1 MRRSIRILIIRGVY
15 LYVIKRVVCIIIL
28 GSLMLH
34 FSSRVGMLSF
44 VYKKRHAI
52 QFFLGLIKEVPMTE
66 CRAEYNHEP
75 TLTASLDL
83 EDESV
88 PPALT
93 CASEINLFFNP
104 AYLKIPA
111 RPYFEQHPR
120 ARYLSASY
128 KRPVLDFFQPPKLS

>member
-1 MRRSIRILIIRGVY
+1 M
-15 LYVIKRVVCIIIL
+15 IKRVVCIIIL

-44 VYKKRHAI
+44 VYKKRHTI

-66 CRAEYNHEP
+66 CRAEYNHESM
-75 TLTASLDL
+75 LTASLDL

-93 CASEINLFFNP
+93 CASEINLFFDP
-104 AYLKIPA
+104 AYLEMPV
-111 RPYFEQHPR
+111 RLYSEQPPR
-120 ARYLSASY
+120 ARHLNASY
-128 KRPVLDFFQPPKLS
+128 KSPVLDFFQPPKLS